1 MVRVDITEG
10 GKADSPVIG
19 RKGTAEV
26 HWRSSRHG
34 DEDTEVYLRSHADGQ
49 YLSFGVRCFASDS
62 FPLGDD

>member
-10 GKADSPVIG
+10 GKVDSPVIG

-34 DEDTEVYLRSHADGQ
+34 DEDTEVYLRRRPISVLWRSMFRIG
-49 YLSFGVRCFASDS
+49 LISVWR
-62 FPLGDD
+62 